1 MPSLGPFWR
10 RLRASTEALFRRH
23 WQKLLLW
30 RDRLR
35 FSEDAFHLLLAGG
48 VGLVGGLTNLAYSL
62 CQDSLVELSLGR
74 AGDPGMLA
82 EALGPVAR
90 VMTPALGGLA
100 AGLVLH
106 WGLRLAGP
114 QGPSHLLE
122 VVVAGDGRLPL
133 RSALIKGI
141 SSLLSISTGASIGRE
156 GLVTQLSATFASKGG
171 QYAGWPPYRLR
182 LLVACGAA
190 SAMAAAYNAPIAG
203 SVFAAQIVLGNFSM
217 NLFAPLV
224 FASVVATVV
233 SRNILGLE
241 PLYHVPSFDFTHL
254 WQLPWFLVLGF
265 LAGMLGVA
273 LLKLIQRSEAAFR
286 GTGWPAPVRIALAGV
301 LVGILALAYPQVWGN
316 GYGATN
322 SILDH
327 RFGLMTL
334 AGLLAAKLAAT
345 VICVGSGT
353 VGGVFTPTLFL
364 GAALGSLM
372 AALLHAAGWALE
384 LPGGTFALAGMG
396 SVLAATTHSPL
407 LAMIMGFEICL
418 NYSLMPALMLACVVA
433 TLVARSLH
441 PSTIYTEPLEA
452 RGITASRETD
462 QLGTATQLTVGD
474 LMQEPVGPVAVTA
487 SFRDV
492 ANRFLTSSN
501 NFLPVTDDRQ
511 RLVGVVALHDLKQH
525 LGGGEDIA
533 GVIAFDVMQPPPPC
547 LTPCQRLLEALP
559 VLLSSEQ
566 RNIPVVN
573 DLQERRLIG
582 SIGRAEALGMLSEAI
597 AIRSATRT

>member
-1 MPSLGPFWR
+1 MSNKGQSWE
-10 RLRASTEALFRRH
+10 RLRASAEALFRRH
-23 WQKLLLW
+23 WQRLLLW

-48 VGLVGGLTNLAYSL
+48 VGLVGGFTNLAYSL
-62 CQDSLVELSLGR
+62 CQETLVGLALGR

-114 QGPSHLLE
+114 QGPTHLLE

-133 RSALIKGI
+133 RSALIKAL

-156 GLVTQLSATFASKGG
+156 GLITQLSATIASKGG
-171 QYAGWPPYRLR
+171 QLAGWPPYRLR

-233 SRNILGLE
+233 SRNILGMA
-241 PLYHVPSFDFTHL
+241 PLYHVPEFDFTHL

-265 LAGMLGVA
+265 LAGILGVV
-273 LLKLIQRSEAAFR
+273 LLKLILRSESAFGR
-286 GTGWPAPVRIALAGV
+286 TGWPAPVRIALAGV
-301 LVGILALAYPQVWGN
+301 LVGLLALAYPQVWGN

-327 RFGLMTL
+327 RYGLLTL
-334 AGLLAAKLAAT
+334 MGLLAAKLAAT
-345 VICVGSGT
+345 VLCVGSGT

-364 GAALGSLM
+364 GAALGSLL
-372 AALLHAAGWALE
+372 ASVLHAAGWALE
-384 LPGGTFALAGMG
+384 LPGGTFALVGMG
-396 SVLAATTHSPL
+396 AVLAATTHSPL
-407 LAMIMGFEICL
+407 LAMIIGFEICL
-418 NYSLMPALMLACVVA
+418 NYSLMPALMLGCVVA
-433 TLVARSLH
+433 TLIARRLH
-441 PSTIYTEPLEA
+441 PATVYTEPLQA
-452 RGITASRETD
+452 RGVTASRETE
-462 QLGTATQLTVGD
+462 QLGTATQMTVGD
-474 LMQEPVGPVAVTA
+474 LMQEPVAPVFVTA

-492 ANRFLTSSN
+492 ANRFITSSN
-501 NFLPVTDDRQ
+501 NFLPVTDSRH
-511 RLVGVVALHDLKQH
+511 RLVGMVALHDLKQH

-533 GVIAFDVMQPPPPC
+533 GVIAFDLMRPPPPC
-547 LTPCQRLLEALP
+547 LIPSQRLLEALP
-559 VLLSSEQ
+559 VLLASEL

-573 DLQERRLIG
+573 DLQEYRLIG